1 MATLQEAL
9 AKLLRKKDAPR
20 NVEEEAAAAK
30 EGAEAMA
37 EKMPK
42 EVMPLEA
49 VKKKRARLK
58 QLDEETKD

>member
-9 AKLLRKKDAPR
+9 AKLLRAKKPDEKA
-20 NVEEEAAAAK
+20 EAAK

-37 EKMPK
+37 EKLPAP
-42 EVMPLEA
+42 VMPLEA
-49 VKKKRARLK
+49 VKKKRARLR